1 MAVLVDRDAFPA
13 RHITVPAIL
22 LDIIGVVPH
31 IPFIILYNYHMDS
44 RTIVT
49 SHLTYNVLLV
59 LVGPTLVRRF
69 LVCDR
74 YS

>member
-13 RHITVPAIL
+13 QHITVFAIL
-22 LDIIGVVPH
+22 QGIIGVVPH
-31 IPFIILYNYHMDS
+31 TYHMDS

-49 SHLTYNVLLV
+49 SYLTYDVLLV